1 MRRCVGSWMNWAPS
15 DGSPSGCRRV
25 KTPRLVVF
33 GGGFPVSVY
42 GAVIGGIGV
51 GGGRYEQDMKVAES
65 ALAALQKAN

>member
-1 MRRCVGSWMNWAPS
+1 
-15 DGSPSGCRRV
+15 V

-33 GGGFPVSVY
+33 GGGFPVSVD